1 MSYVH
6 SVDQLTVGQ
15 LLTGCQNTRPDNTH
29 EPFCFEL
36 FRRAIVDKSD
46 SCWAALYGQYQK
58 LVGHWLLEFS
68 KSSQLP
74 GELSLE
80 EMVASTFAAFW
91 RAFTADKLQQA
102 DGLGSILTYLKS
114 CAATTVLQ
122 IRRKAAKTLPV
133 IAWEQLEAETQVV
146 TSNSTNSPEQ
156 QVLTAVNAQQLWALV
171 DSCCSDE
178 RERILARLSF
188 VSDLKPVAILELH
201 PQLFSGVEEIYT
213 IRRNLKNRL
222 LRNEALR
229 QMG

>member
-1 MSYVH
+1 MSYTH
-6 SVDQLTVGQ
+6 SVDQLSVDQ
-15 LLTGCQNTRPDNTH
+15 LLTGCQNTRPDNSH
-29 EPFCFEL
+29 ERFCFEL
-36 FRRAIVDKSD
+36 FRRAIADKSD
-46 SCWAALYGQYQK
+46 QCWAALYGQYQK

-74 GELSLE
+74 GDQTLE
-80 EMVASTFAAFW
+80 ELIASAFASFW
-91 RAFTADKLQQA
+91 RAFTAEKLQQA
-102 DGLGSILTYLKS
+102 EGLGSVLTYLKS

-122 IRRKAAKTLPV
+122 IRRKAARSLPAV
-133 IAWEQLEAETQVV
+133 AWEELETETQVV
-146 TSNSTNSPEQ
+146 SSSSANPEQ
-156 QVLTAVNAQQLWALV
+156 QVLTTMNAQQLWSIV
-171 DSCCSDE
+171 DKVCSDE
-178 RERILARLSF
+178 REQIIARLSF